1 MPLLRIGK
9 VEKRSYL
16 VNSNGSYAAYTK
28 RYLQGEMRNELT
40 YQEIDKLFK
49 NYLEWENE
57 FVDSKNLH
65 KSDIDKSTEL
75 IIQKLDSKDTSI
87 RYIASH
93 MILTFQI
100 EKAKEKLIE
109 RILDKDTFNSNGTMT
124 YALSHL
130 NCQNYL
136 VNVFEI
142 LATQSYES
150 KMHAYSIMSEQ
161 KFEFTED
168 DLNKMTKIWNQFKE
182 STEGNKDL
190 DEQTI
195 EMVKDGYQG
204 YISYLDNQE

>member
-1 MPLLRIGK
+1 MK
-9 VEKRSYL
+9 
-16 VNSNGSYAAYTK
+16 NA
-28 RYLQGEMRNELT
+28 LT

-49 NYLEWENE
+49 NNLEWENE
-57 FVDSKNLH
+57 FVDSKTL
-65 KSDIDKSTEL
+65 DKSELDKSIEL
-75 IIQKLDSKDTSI
+75 IIHKLDSKDASI

-100 EKAKEKLIE
+100 ERAKEKLIA

-136 VNVFEI
+136 VNIFRI

-161 KFEFTED
+161 TFKFTEE
-168 DLNKMTKIWNQFKE
+168 DLNKMTKIWNQFEE
-182 STEGNKDL
+182 STKRNKDL
-190 DEQTI
+190 DEETI
-195 EMVKDGYQG
+195 EMVKDGYEG
-204 YISYLDNQE
+204 YISYFDNQQLK